1 VKEVYSLLK
10 CHRFNNIF
18 FMDGD
23 FLYLLVCKFNMKFF
37 FQPLLYCALY
47 CLPFFEPVN
56 AQTQFTSS
64 RPAINQVF
72 SSKDLFENDEVL
84 SIKLTGDIREL
95 INDREEKAKYH
106 SLIFSYKTDSSEVS
120 FPVEARTRGH
130 FRKEAGNCDYPPIL
144 LHFLKNAV
152 PDSSVFK
159 GQTKLKLV
167 MPCQGDEYVI
177 REWMVYK
184 MYELITPKSFRAK
197 LVRVEL
203 NDSKRKKT
211 FAPFY
216 GILLEEEE
224 HMAIRN
230 QTVLLK
236 NKMQPQQIDPGCF
249 LTMAVFEYLIGNTDW
264 SVQYLQNIKLLAADS
279 NAVPVTVPY
288 DFDHAGVVNTPYAK
302 PAEELEMSSVIE
314 RRYRG
319 YCVPDMKKFDSV
331 IALYNHLK
339 TAFYQLYTGCH
350 LLDAKYIK
358 ATVSY
363 FDEFYK
369 TINDP
374 VSLRK
379 EFSYPCDKNKTGNV
393 VIKGM
398 KND

>member
-1 VKEVYSLLK
+1 
-10 CHRFNNIF
+10 
-18 FMDGD
+18 
-23 FLYLLVCKFNMKFF
+23 MKFF
-37 FQPLLYCALY
+37 LQLSLFGALY
-47 CLPFFEPVN
+47 CLPFFTLVN
-56 AQTQFTSS
+56 AQTPFTSS
-64 RPAINQVF
+64 VSAINQP
-72 SSKDLFENDEVL
+72 SSPRDFFDNDGVL
-84 SIKLTGDIREL
+84 SIKLSGNLREL
-95 INDREEKAKYH
+95 INDRGENPKYH
-106 SLIFSYKTDSSEVS
+106 SLIFSYKADRTEVS
-120 FPVEARTRGH
+120 FAVEARTRGH
-130 FRKEAGNCDYPPIL
+130 FRKEAGNCNYPPIL
-144 LHFLKNAV
+144 LHFLKSDSLNA
-152 PDSSVFK
+152 SIFK
-159 GQTKLKLV
+159 GQTTLKLV
-167 MPCQGDEYVI
+167 MPCQGDEYVV

-184 MYELITPKSFRAK
+184 MYELITPKSFRAR

-203 NDSKRKKT
+203 NDTKKKKST
-211 FAPFY
+211 SPFY

-224 HMAIRN
+224 HMALRN

-236 NKMQPQQIDPGCF
+236 RKMRPEQIDPGSF

-264 SVQYLQNIKLLAADS
+264 SVQYLQNIKLLATDS
-279 NAVPVTVPY
+279 NSVPVTVPY

-302 PAEELEMSSVIE
+302 PAEELEMSSVME

-339 TAFYQLYTGCH
+339 TAFYQMYTGCE

-358 ATVSY
+358 TTISY

-369 TINDP
+369 TVNDP
-374 VSLRK
+374 VSLQK